1 MIGTIN
7 TVDLRSFYG
16 LALTKVELSEYV
28 LKLYFGENN
37 RIDIEEY
44 WEYIDKDAKLIDRY
58 YSSKFRKNFL
68 LPQLIGR
75 KLITSNKEL
84 SHVALVFDNHEG
96 ILISITEDVQEVDLF
111 TFYANR
117 IQNPSAFFWY
127 GVFDDK

>member
-37 RIDIEEY
+37 RIDIDEY

-58 YSSKFRKNFL
+58 YSNKFRKSFL

-96 ILISITEDVQEVDLF
+96 ILIPITEDVQEVDLF
-111 TFYANR
+111 TYYANR
-117 IQNPSAFFWY
+117 IQNPSVYFWY
-127 GVFDDK
+127 GVFDNK

>member
-7 TVDLRSFYG
+7 SVDVHAFYG
-16 LALTKVELSEYV
+16 LTLTKVELGEYI
-28 LKLYFGENN
+28 LKLYFGDNN

-58 YSSKFRKNFL
+58 YSSKYRKSFL
-68 LPQLIGR
+68 LPQLVGH
-75 KLITSNKEL
+75 KLVTSNTEL

-96 ILISITEDVQEVDLF
+96 LLIPISESIHNADLF
-111 TFYANR
+111 TCYANR
-117 IQNPSAFFWY
+117 IANPTAYFWY